1 MSALKVVH
9 KVKIMPWSMFN
20 FGQNFWNLGEPM
32 QQLAQSALVP
42 NLDQSCPKW
51 SEATDFLRSSYA
63 RDPLDFRTT

>member
-1 MSALKVVH
+1 
-9 KVKIMPWSMFN
+9 MFN
-20 FGQNFWNLGEPM
+20 FGQIFWNLGEPM